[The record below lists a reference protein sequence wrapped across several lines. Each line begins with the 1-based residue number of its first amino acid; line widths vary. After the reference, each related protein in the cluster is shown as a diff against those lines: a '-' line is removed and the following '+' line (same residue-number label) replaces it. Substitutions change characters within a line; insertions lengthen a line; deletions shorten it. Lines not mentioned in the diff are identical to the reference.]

1 MDDASSDDLR
11 PDGEAPSDHVL
22 LDRFRTG
29 EQDAAAEIH
38 ARYAERLEALVSSQT
53 AADLRI
59 RFDPEDVV
67 QSVFRTL
74 FRRVSHGLYDVPAGE
89 ELWQL
94 LLVLALNKTRKLA
107 SYHRAQKRDVAKTCG
122 SDRLEHS
129 LRHIDGREETA
140 HRILELIVEDLVG
153 DLPEAHRQIVR
164 LRIEGHRSEEISRAT
179 ERSKRT
185 VERVLQEF
193 RQKLGVLIDARTSS
207 PNTNAN
213 GNANSAAHAAG
224 PQSDR

>member
-1 MDDASSDDLR
+1 MHDAETDDVRQDC
-11 PDGEAPSDHVL
+11 EAVSDHVL

-29 EQDAAAEIH
+29 EQDAATEIH

-53 AADLRI
+53 GADLRI

-74 FRRVSHGLYDVPAGE
+74 FRRVSRGLYDVPAGE

-107 SYHRAQKRDVAKTCG
+107 SFHRAQKRDVSKTHG
-122 SDRLEHS
+122 SETLEHS
-129 LRHIDGREETA
+129 LQQADGRDDAA
-140 HRILELIVEDLVG
+140 HRLLQLIVDDLVG
-153 DLPEAHRQIVR
+153 DLPEAHRQIVKF
-164 LRIEGHRSEEISRAT
+164 RIEGYRTDDISKAT

-193 RQKLGVLIDARTSS
+193 RQKLSALIDARTS
-207 PNTNAN
+207 PTRE
-213 GNANSAAHAAG
+213 GPTPAAAE
-224 PQSDR
+224 SR

>member
-1 MDDASSDDLR
+1 MGNAEADDLGQDR
-11 PDGEAPSDHVL
+11 EAPSDHLL

-29 EQDAAAEIH
+29 EQDAATEIH

-53 AADLRI
+53 AADLKT

-107 SYHRAQKRDVAKTCG
+107 SFHRAQKRDVGKTHG
-122 SDRLEHS
+122 SEKLAH
-129 LRHIDGREETA
+129 LLQQGDGRDEAA
-140 HRILELIVEDLVG
+140 HQMLQLVVEDLVS
-153 DLPEAHRQIVR
+153 DLPDAHRQIIK
-164 LRIEGHRSEEISRAT
+164 LRIEGYRTEDISQAT

-193 RQKLGVLIDARTSS
+193 RQKLSTLIDARTR
-207 PNTNAN
+207 PTNE
-213 GNANSAAHAAG
+213 GPSAATAQ
-224 PQSDR
+224 PR

>member
-1 MDDASSDDLR
+1 MDDASRDDVR
-11 PDGEAPSDHVL
+11 QEGDAPSDHVL

-29 EQDAAAEIH
+29 EQAAATEIY
-38 ARYAERLEALVSSQT
+38 ARYAERLEALVCAQT

-74 FRRVSHGLYDVPAGE
+74 FRRVAHGLYDVPAGE

-107 SYHRAQKRDVAKTCG
+107 SYHRAQKRDVSKTYG
-122 SDRLEHS
+122 SDKLEHS
-129 LRHIDGREETA
+129 LQQSDGRDENA
-140 HRILELIVEDLVG
+140 HHVLRLIVEDLVS
-153 DLPEAHRQIVR
+153 DLPESHRQIVH
-164 LRIEGHRSEEISRAT
+164 LRIEGYRTEDISRTT

-193 RQKLGVLIDARTSS
+193 RQKLGALINARTCS
-207 PNTNAN
+207 PNEASTA
-213 GNANSAAHAAG
+213 GAAQ
-224 PQSDR
+224 PQ